1 MSFFAK
7 GIWSLRYLL
16 PWYFGCWFRLWKLT
30 LPNGTWRQMHF
41 NTFIH
46 TLVCWIMRSTTTIL
60 PLEVNLHQG
69 SPIVDGKS
77 FVPKIGNHFSRVSS
91 LCLCICI
98 WYIMCIYI
106 YMWMYMYTNQIN
118 HLTCLINWFFPFL
131 PSTNITPTANTPC
144 RGFTKTHTVTVLK
157 LSPSLGTKGGAMEE
171 SPSTVVSVRRDT
183 RSTCFERT
191 RYECCNLIP
200 WKLTWLAGKS
210 PFSIGNS
217 WTHSWWMFQP
227 VMLVFFGGYSPWIHP
242 KSCKEMI
249 WQEILFLG
257 RNISVFSSQ
266 KENTASNRSI

>member
-1 MSFFAK
+1 
-7 GIWSLRYLL
+7 
-16 PWYFGCWFRLWKLT
+16 
-30 LPNGTWRQMHF
+30 MHF

-98 WYIMCIYI
+98 WYMYIYI
-106 YMWMYMYTNQIN
+106 YICECICIQT
-118 HLTCLINWFFPFL
+118 TCLINWFFPFL

-171 SPSTVVSVRRDT
+171 SPSTVVSPNQRVRRDT

-200 WKLTWLAGKS
+200 
-210 PFSIGNS
+210 
-217 WTHSWWMFQP
+217 
-227 VMLVFFGGYSPWIHP
+227 
-242 KSCKEMI
+242 
-249 WQEILFLG
+249 
-257 RNISVFSSQ
+257 
-266 KENTASNRSI
+266 